1 MTEDNETKKDL
12 VVAEQQPPLT
22 DVFSNVK
29 AFTDAQRIC
38 KALTQSGIVPV
49 SYQGEQN
56 LPNAMVALEMANRI
70 GISPISVMQNL
81 HVIEGRPSWSSNFII
96 SMLNSSGKFTPL
108 RFRYEE
114 TDGEEVSRITKKW
127 NKRLNQYDETTET
140 EFIQGLSCVAYAT
153 DKNTGE
159 IIEGPEVSVKM
170 AFLEGWLSKN
180 GSKWRTM
187 PKLMLAY
194 RAAAFF
200 GRLYAPELLLG
211 IHSDDE
217 ISDIGPTATTIPTVI
232 EPDGDIP
239 PIVVQTEAEPEE
251 IEVEVIT
258 EESKPEEKEPE
269 TVEEKVAAII
279 EPEKKQQ
286 PAPEKKSPAAAKA
299 PFMFNFEE

>member
-49 SYQGEQN
+49 SYQGDQN

-108 RFRYEE
+108 RFKYENR
-114 TDGEEVSRITKKW
+114 GPKKFIRSYKKW
-127 NKRLNQYDETTET
+127 SKAKNCYEDFKEEAEAED
-140 EFIQGLSCVAYAT
+140 IICSAYAT
-153 DKNTGE
+153 DKLTGE
-159 IIEGPEVSVKM
+159 VIEGPEASVEM
-170 AFLEGWLSKN
+170 AMQEGWLTKN

-217 ISDIGPTATTIPTVI
+217 LNDIAPSIPSAPKII

-239 PIVVQTEAEPEE
+239 PIIDVETKQEAEPEE

-258 EESKPEEKEPE
+258 DKAPE

-279 EPEKKQQ
+279 EPEKKPQQ
-286 PAPEKKSPAAAKA
+286 PIPEKKAPAAAAKA

>member
-1 MTEDNETKKDL
+1 MTDENKKEL

-22 DVFSNVK
+22 EVFSNMQ

-38 KALTQSGIVPV
+38 RALTQSGIVPT
-49 SYQGEQN
+49 SYQGDQN
-56 LPNAMVALEMANRI
+56 IPNAMVALEMANRI

-81 HVIEGRPSWSSNFII
+81 HIIEGRPSWSSNFII

-114 TDGEEVSRITKKW
+114 TDGEDVSRITKKW
-127 NKRLNQYDETTET
+127 NKRLNQYDETKET

-217 ISDIGPTATTIPTVI
+217 ISDIGPTATTTIPTVI

-239 PIVVQTEAEPEE
+239 PIVVQKEAEPEE
-251 IEVEVIT
+251 IEVEIIT
-258 EESKPEEKEPE
+258 EESKPEEKAPE

-279 EPEKKQQ
+279 EPEKKQP

>member
-1 MTEDNETKKDL
+1 MTEENKKDL

-22 DVFSNVK
+22 EVFSNMQ

-38 KALTQSGIVPV
+38 RALTQSGIVPT
-49 SYQGEQN
+49 SYQGDQN
-56 LPNAMVALEMANRI
+56 IPNAMVALEMANRI

-81 HVIEGRPSWSSNFII
+81 HIIEGRPSWSSNFII

-127 NKRLNQYDETTET
+127 NKRLNQYDEITET

-217 ISDIGPTATTIPTVI
+217 ISDIGPTAITIPTVI

-239 PIVVQTEAEPEE
+239 PIVVQKEAEPEE

-258 EESKPEEKEPE
+258 EESKQEEKAPE

-286 PAPEKKSPAAAKA
+286 PAPEKKSPAAAKV

>member
-1 MTEDNETKKDL
+1 MTEENKKDL

-22 DVFSNVK
+22 EVFSNMQ

-38 KALTQSGIVPV
+38 RALTQSGIVPT
-49 SYQGEQN
+49 SYQGDQN
-56 LPNAMVALEMANRI
+56 IPNAMVALEMANRI

-81 HVIEGRPSWSSNFII
+81 HIIEGRPSWSSNFII

-114 TDGEEVSRITKKW
+114 TDGEDVSRITKKW
-127 NKRLNQYDETTET
+127 NKRLNQYDETKET

-217 ISDIGPTATTIPTVI
+217 ISDIGPTATTTIPTVI

-239 PIVVQTEAEPEE
+239 PIVVQKEAEPEE
-251 IEVEVIT
+251 IEVEIIT
-258 EESKPEEKEPE
+258 EESKPEEKAPE

-286 PAPEKKSPAAAKA
+286 PAPEKKTSAAAKA

>member
-81 HVIEGRPSWSSNFII
+81 HIIEGRPSWSSNFII

-217 ISDIGPTATTIPTVI
+217 LNDIAPSIPSAPKII

-239 PIVVQTEAEPEE
+239 PIIEVETKQEAEPEE
-251 IEVEVIT
+251 IEVEVIID
-258 EESKPEEKEPE
+258 KAPE

-279 EPEKKQQ
+279 EPEKKPQQ
-286 PAPEKKSPAAAKA
+286 PIPEKKAPAAAAKA